1 MDPGIIALA
10 GIFVLAA
17 LLLAGSIARGRATA
31 RKLVEAGFTRC
42 DAEAPALAAALAEV
56 MGGHPPAPRRI
67 HQLGRCFKRP
77 GGWGHIYHLG
87 VVDRTHAD
95 DAGVGTEHQ
104 ATGGRFDL
112 YLLDLPDPGRVASG
126 PVSVFFCPRAPRPL
140 QLLLEKLV
148 RSDPRGVPLEIAKS
162 VHTQSFIAAF
172 GAEPGKLDERL
183 PAATQERLAR
193 AAALGFL
200 SAHFGAGKLALAA
213 APDRP
218 DVQQQLA
225 YVGEWA

>member
-1 MDPGIIALA
+1 MDPGILALA
-10 GIFVLAA
+10 GVFGLGLA
-17 LLLAGSIARGRATA
+17 LLGWSMARTRATA
-31 RKLVEAGFTRC
+31 RKLVEAGFTPC
-42 DAEAPALAAALAEV
+42 DAEAPALTLALTDV
-56 MGGHPPAPRRI
+56 MGGHAPAPRRI
-67 HQLGRCFKRP
+67 HQVGRCFKRP
-77 GGWGHIYHLG
+77 GGWGHVYHLG
-87 VVDRTHAD
+87 VVDRTHAA
-95 DAGVGTEHQ
+95 DAHTRGDHA

-112 YLLDLPDPGRVASG
+112 YLIDLADPERVASG
-126 PVSVFFCPRAPRPL
+126 PVSVFFAPRAPRPL

-148 RSDPRGVPLEIAKS
+148 ESDPRGVPLEIEKS
-162 VHTQSFIAAF
+162 ARTQSFIAAF
-172 GAEPGKLDERL
+172 GAAPGKLDERL

-200 SAHFGAGKLALAA
+200 SAHFAAGKLALAA